1 MPLVGTDYM
10 SKNVIKSDLSLGGEK
25 VIDQRHLYN
34 IIHSKVMDCNP
45 HTKVKY
51 SMESISRDIDGTFVI
66 FVPSSAKEP
75 IVVPNSAK
83 KVIIDIRSLDVKGKQ
98 ALQLFSNI
106 VSDFSVKGRS
116 AMGKVGTIYMTPTSV
131 SDSANVERPKCPL
144 KQSVTILID
153 RYTLYELDEY
163 CTMLLAYFYKHY
175 NVKGSPHKMH
185 KYIFKEIR
193 VGDDKKYEFAIPV
206 IKLDY

>member
-1 MPLVGTDYM
+1 MKWDTDYM
-10 SKNVIKSDLSLGGEK
+10 SENVIKNDLSIGDEK

-34 IIHSKVMDCNP
+34 IVHSKVMDCNP

-51 SMESISRDIDGTFVI
+51 NMESISRNIDGTFVI

-83 KVIIDIRSLDVKGKQ
+83 KVIIDIRSLDVKGKP

-106 VSDFSVKGRS
+106 VSDFSIKAKS
-116 AMGKVGTIYMTPTSV
+116 AMGKVGTIYMTPTSI

-144 KQSVTILID
+144 KSVTILID
-153 RYTLYELDEY
+153 RYTLSELDEY

-193 VGDDKKYEFAIPV
+193 VGEDKKYEFAIPV